1 MHQAKQLFSTQYPR
15 GLRQYDW
22 DSYLNETNMAR
33 VVIEAAKDISFVKLK
48 DKQKEAVL
56 YFSKH

>member
-1 MHQAKQLFSTQYPR
+1 
-15 GLRQYDW
+15 
-22 DSYLNETNMAR
+22 MAR